1 MHAAGDIRNRDRTL
15 MVWLTA
21 LNLGAQLVPPGD
33 DTAPTDAHAKWVR
46 VQVDEVLAAGAGFR
60 STGTRVTASQLLVT
74 LDVFVRGQ
82 QLGEVSVDGADDLA
96 GRLRSSLTAASL
108 PLLDLVADA
117 SGGTTLAGCAIRF
130 YDPPTVRPLPP
141 VSGIQRRQVLAP
153 AIYLHEV

>member
-1 MHAAGDIRNRDRTL
+1 MNAAGDIRNRDRTL

-33 DTAPTDAHAKWVR
+33 DTAPTDAQAKWVR
-46 VQVDEVLAAGAGFR
+46 VQVDETSAAAGGFR
-60 STGTRVTASQLLVT
+60 ANGTRVTVSQILVT

-82 QLGEVSVDGADDLA
+82 HLGEVSVDGADALA
-96 GRLRSSLTAASL
+96 SSLRSSLTASSL

-117 SGGTTLAGCAIRF
+117 TGGTTLAGCAIRF
-130 YDPPTVRPLPP
+130 SEPPTVRPLPA
-141 VSGIQRRQVLAP
+141 VSGVQRRQVLAP